1 MEIPTVGA
9 TTPSASAT
17 GASRLSQTFD
27 SFLLLLTTQLRNQD
41 PLDPMDSS
49 EFTRQL
55 VEFTG
60 VEQSIATNSNLE
72 QLIAMS
78 RADEFSGAVQ
88 YIGKTIEAP
97 GATTALVNGNAEW
110 SYTVHGQANKTT
122 VKVLNE
128 NGLAVFSTPGSIG
141 TGSHSFVWDGKDA
154 NGNLLP
160 EGAYTLIVQSLG
172 DNGGEVDISIN
183 LLGRVTGVQSEA
195 GETQLTIGETAIAL
209 KNIVSVKESPGGV

>member
-1 MEIPTVGA
+1 MEIPTVGT
-9 TTPSASAT
+9 TTPSASAKS
-17 GASRLSQTFD
+17 ANRLSQTFD

-49 EFTRQL
+49 DFTRQL

-60 VEQSIATNSNLE
+60 VEQSIATNTHLE

-97 GATTALVNGNAEW
+97 GSTTALVNGKAEW

-122 VKVLNE
+122 VKVLNDI
-128 NGLAVFSTPGSIG
+128 GLAVFSTPGSIG
-141 TGSHSFVWDGKDA
+141 TGTHNFVWDGKDA
-154 NGNLLP
+154 VGNPLP
-160 EGAYTLIVQSLG
+160 DGAYTLSVHSLG
-172 DNGGEVDISIN
+172 EDGGEVEISIK
-183 LLGRVTGVQSEA
+183 LIGRVTGVQSEA

-209 KNIVSVKESPGGV
+209 KDIVSVKESPSDV